1 MSSEGSRSFEAIP
14 FVNLPHDYST
24 RLGAFLA
31 QMYEQHGPIF
41 RSVFFGD
48 DVVYLVG
55 PEANRFVL
63 SSERLKFSHREG
75 WRVVLSLFGNGIL
88 TMDGEEHAQHRQMMN
103 PAFTINYME
112 HYIGLMRRIIDARIS
127 TWEHEIDIY
136 EEMRKIT
143 FDVAA
148 EALAGLQTGEELD
161 YFRELFVEIIEL
173 GGRVTDKDAYKHE
186 LKRLRSEMNSVLLPK
201 IQQRRRQPTNDILGT
216 MVQAHDA
223 QGNRLTDDQIIGHTN
238 ILLVAGHETTT
249 SLSAWLFYLLT
260 QHPNYT
266 ARIKAELSML
276 LDGNKVVDLATIKQM
291 KLLDYAIDEAERM
304 YPPIGNGPRGAAED
318 FEFNGYH
325 VPARKRVFYSIA
337 ATHLNPRIFANPETF
352 DPERFA
358 PPREEHKAT
367 PYALVGFGGGSR
379 ICLGINFAQ
388 IEIKLIV
395 QAVLARYHLEFTDEQ
410 SPLQYYRGHT
420 GYPQRGI
427 KIRLKSF
434 I

>member
-1 MSSEGSRSFEAIP
+1 MSSDSIRPFEAIP
-14 FVNLPHDYST
+14 FVSLPRDYST
-24 RLGAFLA
+24 RLGSFLA

-63 SSERLKFSHREG
+63 SSQRLKFSHREG
-75 WRVVLSLFGNGIL
+75 WRVVVSLFGNGIL

-103 PAFTINYME
+103 PAFTMNYME
-112 HYIGLMRRIIDARIS
+112 RYISLMQQIINRRIS

-148 EALAGLQTGEELD
+148 EALAGLETGAELD

-173 GGRVTDKDAYKHE
+173 GGRVTDKDEYKRE
-186 LKRLRSEMNSVLLPK
+186 LNRLRAEMSNILLPK
-201 IQQRRRQPTNDILGT
+201 IQERRKNPTDDILGT
-216 MVQAHDA
+216 MVQARDA
-223 QGNRLTDDQIIGHTN
+223 HGHALTDEQIVGHTN

-260 QHPNYT
+260 QQPAYT
-266 ARIKAELSML
+266 ARVKTELSTL
-276 LDGNKVVDLATIKQM
+276 VDDSKDIDLATLKQM
-291 KLLDYAIDEAERM
+291 KLLDYAIDEAERL

-318 FEFNGYH
+318 FEFDGYH
-325 VPARKRVFYSIA
+325 VPAGKRVFYSIA
-337 ATHLNPRIFANPETF
+337 ATHLNPRIFAHPEMF

-358 PPREEHKAT
+358 PPREEHKAI
-367 PYALVGFGGGSR
+367 PYSLVGFGGGPR
-379 ICLGINFAQ
+379 ICLGVNFAQ
-388 IEIKLIV
+388 VEIKLIV
-395 QAVLARYHLEFTDEQ
+395 QAVLARYHLELADEKK
-410 SPLQYYRGHT
+410 PLQYYRGHT
-420 GYPQRGI
+420 GYPQSGI
-427 KIRLKSF
+427 KIRLKSS